1 MARYPWTIPAVLL
14 LVACG
19 GGDKKEVNE
28 PIEERETKVLPKK
41 ETDEDRE
48 KKRMTAAHAIIP
60 EGSTCLPA
68 SLKEPGAPRLE
79 VAAINSELVVCAID
93 VDPDRLL
100 GPVACWKVDLKAQ
113 PIGLVAIPAAPI
125 PGRGVSVKLDD
136 RCARGYCL
144 PKDATLPGNGI
155 VHMTWHP
162 EGAKVA
168 VVAGDDVL
176 LYDAAS
182 KAHEKSFPIRGENGV
197 TGNPTAVHWVG
208 DVIYVEASDDA
219 SGAVWAFKADGTAV
233 GAIEAIGAK
242 KPAST
247 VGGSF
252 SILDK
257 NRVAI
262 AELGFSTMTIYEGD
276 TGKRSKLVRKLTKP
290 PCKPDELTA
299 YWAGNTGVGDK
310 CKAHMAKNFDHLVGA
325 TAVAGSKSLV
335 VTLRGPR
342 LGELGLVDPKSLAE
356 KSALKLPWCAADGE
370 TAGGGGGRDD
380 TAEVAD
386 KDSKETAKSA
396 PKKAMTRGP
405 VSKGAAK
412 TEDPC
417 AGGE

>member
-1 MARYPWTIPAVLL
+1 M
-14 LVACG
+14 ACG
-19 GGDKKEVNE
+19 GGDKKEVKKPVAKKDTN
-28 PIEERETKVLPKK
+28 TAPKK

-48 KKRMTAAHAIIP
+48 QKRTAAAHALIP
-60 EGSTCLPA
+60 AGSTCLPA
-68 SLKEPGAPRLE
+68 SLKEAGAPLLE
-79 VAAINSELVVCAID
+79 VAAINSELVVCAVD

-100 GPVACWKVDLKAQ
+100 GPVACWKVDLKAS
-113 PIGLVAIPAAPI
+113 PIGLAYIPAAPI
-125 PGRGVSVKLDD
+125 PGRGIAVKLDD

-144 PKDATLPGNGI
+144 PKDAKLPADN
-155 VHMTWHP
+155 VAHMTWHP
-162 EGAKVA
+162 DGAKVA
-168 VVAGDDVL
+168 VVVGDDL
-176 LYDAAS
+176 HLFDAAS
-182 KAHEKSFPIRGENGV
+182 KAHEKTFSIRGEKGV

-208 DVIYVEASDDA
+208 DVLYVEASDNA
-219 SGAVWAFKADGTAV
+219 TSAVYAFKADGTAI
-233 GAIEAIGAK
+233 GAIEAIGTT

-262 AELGFSTMTIYEGD
+262 AEQGFSTMTIYEGD

-290 PCKPDELTA
+290 PCKADELTA
-299 YWAGNTGVGDK
+299 YWAGNEGVGPK
-310 CKAHMAKNFDHLVGA
+310 CKDHMTKNFDHLIGA

-356 KSALKLPWCAADGE
+356 KSSLKLPWCSAEGS
-370 TAGGGGGRDD
+370 TAGGGGASDD
-380 TAEVAD
+380 AVAD
-386 KDSKETAKSA
+386 KDKEGSARTEPAKKS
-396 PKKAMTRGP
+396 MTRGP
-405 VSKGAAK
+405 ATNGASK

>member
-1 MARYPWTIPAVLL
+1 M
-14 LVACG
+14 ACG
-19 GGDKKEVNE
+19 GGDKKEVKKPVAKKSTN
-28 PIEERETKVLPKK
+28 TAPKK

-48 KKRMTAAHAIIP
+48 QKRIAAAHALIP
-60 EGSTCLPA
+60 DGSTCLPQ
-68 SLKEPGAPRLE
+68 SLKEAGAPRLE
-79 VAAINSELVVCAID
+79 VAAINSELVVCALD

-100 GPVACWKVDLKAQ
+100 GPVACWKVDLKAS
-113 PIGLVAIPAAPI
+113 PIGLTAMPAAPI
-125 PGRGVSVKLDD
+125 PGRGIAVKLDD

-144 PKDATLPGNGI
+144 PKDAKLPGDNV

-162 EGAKVA
+162 DGAKVA
-168 VVAGDDVL
+168 VVVGDDL
-176 LYDAAS
+176 HLYDAAS
-182 KAHEKSFPIRGENGV
+182 KAHEKTFSIRGEKGV

-208 DVIYVEASDDA
+208 DVLYIEASDNA
-219 SGAVWAFKADGTAV
+219 TSAVYAFKADGTAV
-233 GAIEAIGAK
+233 GAIEAIGTT

-257 NRVAI
+257 NRVAV
-262 AELGFSTMTIYEGD
+262 AEQGFSTMTIYEGD

-290 PCKPDELTA
+290 PCKADELTA
-299 YWAGNTGVGDK
+299 YWAGNAGVGPK
-310 CKAHMAKNFDHLVGA
+310 CKDHMTKNFDHLIGA

-356 KSALKLPWCAADGE
+356 KSSLKLPWCPAEGGSAG
-370 TAGGGGGRDD
+370 AGGGASDD
-380 TAEVAD
+380 AVAD
-386 KDSKETAKSA
+386 KDEKAPAKTEA
-396 PKKAMTRGP
+396 KKAMTRGP
-405 VSKGAAK
+405 APKGGAK

>member
-1 MARYPWTIPAVLL
+1 MPRYPWTIPAVLL

-19 GGDKKEVNE
+19 GGDKKEVKE
-28 PIEERETKVLPKK
+28 PVVKKETKVPPKK
-41 ETDEDRE
+41 ETDEDRD
-48 KKRMTAAHAIIP
+48 KKRMAAAHAIIP
-60 EGSTCLPA
+60 EGSTCLPP
-68 SLKEPGAPRLE
+68 SLKEAGAPRLE

-93 VDPDRLL
+93 VEPDRLL
-100 GPVACWKVDLKAQ
+100 GPIACWKVDLKAS
-113 PIGLVAIPAAPI
+113 PLGLVAIPAAPI
-125 PGRGVSVKLDD
+125 PGRGISVKLDD

-144 PKDATLPGNGI
+144 PKDAKLPGSGI

-168 VVAGDDVL
+168 VIAGDDVH

-182 KAHEKSFPIRGENGV
+182 KAHEKSFSIRGEKGV
-197 TGNPTAVHWVG
+197 TGTPNAVHWVG
-208 DVIYVEASDDA
+208 DVIYVEASDDTI
-219 SGAVWAFKADGTAV
+219 SSVWAFKADGTAA
-233 GAIEAIGAK
+233 GAIEAIGTT

-247 VGGSF
+247 LGGSF

-262 AELGFSTMTIYEGD
+262 AEQGFSTMTIYEGD

-310 CKAHMAKNFDHLVGA
+310 CKAHMTKNFDHLIGA

-356 KSALKLPWCAADGE
+356 KSALKLPWCGGEGGAAGASS
-370 TAGGGGGRDD
+370 TPAP
-380 TAEVAD
+380 
-386 KDSKETAKSA
+386 DSKEKDKTSDVKTP
-396 PKKAMTRGP
+396 PKATTRGP
-405 VSKGAAK
+405 AAKGAPK
-412 TEDPC
+412 SGGDEDPC